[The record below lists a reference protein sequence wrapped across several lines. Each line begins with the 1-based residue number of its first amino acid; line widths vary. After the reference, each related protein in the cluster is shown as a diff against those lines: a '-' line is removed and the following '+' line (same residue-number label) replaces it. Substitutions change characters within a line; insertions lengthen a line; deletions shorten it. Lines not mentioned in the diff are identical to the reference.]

1 MSRHPQGAG
10 HHRLAMAV
18 FPFTVRGTQ
27 ARPDIMQEASP
38 RIVCMLVYAGAQ
50 SLDIS
55 GPLEVFALAS
65 RQAEDD
71 RPGQT
76 PLYRLYIVAMGDGP
90 VTMASGMRLLPD
102 MPCAALPEDT
112 DTLLVCGGMG
122 DALDVARSDAALVE
136 WLRTSAARVRR
147 VASVCSG
154 ALLLAEAG
162 VLDGRPA
169 TTHWSDLQELRTRYR
184 KVKVEPDAI
193 YTRDGEV
200 WTSAGI
206 TAGMDLALAMVAADH
221 GQGLALK
228 VAKRMVMASK
238 RSGGQSQFSS
248 QLQAQDL
255 PDQLKQLATWIADN
269 LQARL
274 EIDLLAAR
282 LHMSPRQFM
291 RRFHASFGITPQ
303 KYIEQQRIEAAK
315 PLLESTGKDIKR
327 IAADC
332 GFTSDEAMRR
342 AFTRQLG
349 VSPREYRDR
358 FGLV

>member
-1 MSRHPQGAG
+1 
-10 HHRLAMAV
+10 
-18 FPFTVRGTQ
+18 
-27 ARPDIMQEASP
+27 
-38 RIVCMLVYAGAQ
+38 MLVYAGAQ

-65 RQAEDD
+65 RQAQDD
-71 RPGQT
+71 RPGQS
-76 PLYRLYIVAMGDGP
+76 PLYRLHIVAMRDEP
-90 VTMASGMRLLPD
+90 VTMAAGMRLLPD
-102 MPCAALPEDT
+102 MPCASLPKDT

-122 DALDVARSDAALVE
+122 DALDRARADEALVE
-136 WLRTSAARVRR
+136 WLRSAATKVRR

-162 VLDGRPA
+162 VLDGRQA
-169 TTHWSDLQELRTRYR
+169 TTHWSDLHELRTRYPTVR
-184 KVKVEPDAI
+184 VESDAI

-221 GQGLALK
+221 GQALALK

-255 PDQLKQLATWIADN
+255 PDQFEQLAAWIGGN

-274 EIDLLAAR
+274 DIDLLAAR
-282 LHMSPRQFM
+282 LHISPRQFT
-291 RRFHASFGITPQ
+291 RRFHATFGTTPQ

-315 PLLESTGKDIKR
+315 PLLESTRKEIKR
-327 IAADC
+327 IAVEC
-332 GFTSDEAMRR
+332 GFASDEAMRR
-342 AFTRQLG
+342 AFGRQLG
-349 VSPREYRDR
+349 VSPRDYRER
-358 FGLV
+358 FGIV